1 MQLTWM
7 TSNEEE
13 DPRPLPKPPGR
24 VTTNN
29 SDVDADT
36 QRAERFP
43 VESDGT
49 DVASRKVA

>member
-1 MQLTWM
+1 M
-7 TSNEEE
+7 TPNEEE

-24 VTTNN
+24 ATTNN
-29 SDVDADT
+29 CDVDADT